1 MLSVVKRVDDYETL
15 GALFRESQKNT
26 LEMGLNERIWLFIKG
41 LVQKIAEIFERD
53 HDYLTEMIITDNQY
67 IAKYINLQ
75 SVSIS
80 A

>member
-1 MLSVVKRVDDYETL
+1 
-15 GALFRESQKNT
+15 
-26 LEMGLNERIWLFIKG
+26 MGLNERIWHVIKG
-41 LVQKIAEIFERD
+41 LVQNIAEIFERD